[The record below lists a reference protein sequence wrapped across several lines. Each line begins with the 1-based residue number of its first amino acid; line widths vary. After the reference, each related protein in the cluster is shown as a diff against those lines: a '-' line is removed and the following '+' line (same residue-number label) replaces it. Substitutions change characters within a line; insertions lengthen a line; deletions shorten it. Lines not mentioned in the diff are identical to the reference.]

1 MNALDSTLR
10 DEQSSGHAEEHSVEG
25 VLRLI
30 LDLTVAMERNAETEN
45 YDKVAVL
52 MGYRD
57 ALLGEFSTQD
67 GPVPRDP
74 AQLGLF
80 KEIEREN
87 SILVAQLQ
95 QKRDSIA
102 DRLHDMNKARAIAN
116 YRQ

>member
-1 MNALDSTLR
+1 MKTLDTTPR
-10 DEQSSGHAEEHSVEG
+10 DENVSGHAEEHSVEG

-30 LDLTVAMERNAETEN
+30 LDLTLAMERNAETEK

-52 MGYRD
+52 MGHRD
-57 ALLGEFSTQD
+57 ALLGEFGTQD
-67 GPVPRDP
+67 GQAPRDP
-74 AQLGLF
+74 AQIELF
-80 KEIEREN
+80 KAIEREN

-102 DRLHDMNKARAIAN
+102 DRLQDMNKARAIAN